1 MPLCQRHAKRIVDV
15 DDAHGHAGQRKQ
27 ARLSLAVRLHAAVV
41 VEMIASQIGECRDP
55 EANAIDPRLIERM
68 RGDLHRRT
76 ACAELLHLRQLT
88 LHRHRIGGRVF
99 AGHHALGGYADTER
113 TEIGAALT
121 RAR

>member
-1 MPLCQRHAKRIVDV
+1 MV
-15 DDAHGHAGQRKQ
+15 
-27 ARLSLAVRLHAAVV
+27 
-41 VEMIASQIGECRDP
+41 ASQIGECRDP

-121 RAR
+121 RARQGLCQQPGCCRFAVGARDAADSQGR